1 MSHEYDDGTDAAE
14 RANARAS
21 MASASMNYYTQ
32 RNIHDARM
40 NASSAYAQLGIQGPS
55 PAELAWDKARKGL
68 LQAAVSL
75 GNSRGGTNG
84 EFGRALNV
92 LQAAALEYAEA
103 RNVALAASERL

>member
-1 MSHEYDDGTDAAE
+1 MSHEYDDGTDALDKPNQHM
-14 RANARAS
+14 ANKLQDEQ
-21 MASASMNYYTQ
+21 TQ
-32 RNIHDARM
+32 RMQLGLNQL
-40 NASSAYAQLGIQGPS
+40 SAYAQLGIQGPS
-55 PAELAWDKARKGL
+55 PAELAWDKARKAL